1 MLRKQISTTF
11 SEPFLKENDS
21 ILDRI
26 RIFQKRGPQTSSF
39 ANNCDSL
46 ILKKE
51 GIFLII
57 KCKT

>member
-26 RIFQKRGPQTSSF
+26 RIFQKRGLKLRHLQTTAIVLS
-39 ANNCDSL
+39 
-46 ILKKE
+46 
-51 GIFLII
+51 
-57 KCKT
+57 